1 MGLSPR
7 QIDEMTPWEFT
18 ACSDAWVHAHG
29 GKRKGKGMDEDDLAE
44 LGIEGF
50 E

>member
-18 ACSDAWVHAHG
+18 ACSDAWVQAHG
-29 GKRKGKGMDEDDLAE
+29 GKKKGPGMSDDDLADA
-44 LGIEGF
+44 GIEGF
-50 E
+50 